1 MMEMRR
7 VELGG
12 KMSVAEAQQLGR
24 QEIRNMKNRKE
35 VEGRRGKKAVWLIFF
50 QCIFYREMG
59 STFVNGGCI

>member
-1 MMEMRR
+1 MMEMRQ

>member
-1 MMEMRR
+1 MEMRR

-24 QEIRNMKNRKE
+24 QETMNMKSRKE

-59 STFVNGGCI
+59 STFVNAGCI

>member
-1 MMEMRR
+1 M
-7 VELGG
+7 ELGG

-24 QEIRNMKNRKE
+24 QETMNMKSRKE

-59 STFVNGGCI
+59 STFVNAGCI

>member
-1 MMEMRR
+1 MEMRR

-24 QEIRNMKNRKE
+24 QEIRNRKE

>member
-1 MMEMRR
+1 M
-7 VELGG
+7 ELGG

-24 QEIRNMKNRKE
+24 QETMNMKSRKE
-35 VEGRRGKKAVWLIFF
+35 VEGRRGKKVVWLIFF